1 MLTATMASPASASA
15 SMASPDSF
23 RQVQG
28 ALQIGLGQDRG
39 ELLAAI
45 ASDDVSRAVDASR
58 GEPSDDPQHLVALG
72 MAIMVVERLDL
83 VRVDHD
89 QVPFRRGRLPSRAW
103 HSSRGRSDPL
113 HPSRGKSC
121 RLRGPL
127 GGGDARGE
135 ANDQSEELGLSLGA
149 ELGED
154 GAQTGAG
161 GK

>member
-72 MAIMVVERLDL
+72 MAIMVVERLDP

-89 QVPFRRGRLPSRAW
+89 QVPF
-103 HSSRGRSDPL
+103 
-113 HPSRGKSC
+113 
-121 RLRGPL
+121 
-127 GGGDARGE
+127 
-135 ANDQSEELGLSLGA
+135 
-149 ELGED
+149 
-154 GAQTGAG
+154 AG
-161 GK
+161 GACPPGHGTAHAGAATRSTRPAGNRAACSAR